1 MPSKKML
8 SALNSHMKEEFYSG
22 YFYLAMTAYFE
33 AENLPGFAKWFKV
46 QAQEELEHA
55 MKFFA
60 YINEVGGKATLQAI
74 PAPPANFKSITEII
88 KTGLAHEKKVTA
100 AIHKLMGQAK
110 AEKDYPTEIFLQW
123 FVTEQVEEEANFA
136 EALHMVEV
144 GGEGR
149 GVLILD
155 RQFFGKRGG

>member
-8 SALNSHMKEEFYSG
+8 NALNNHMKEEFYSG
-22 YFYLAMTAYFE
+22 YFYLAMSAHFE
-33 AENLPGFAKWFKV
+33 AENLPGFAQWFKV

-55 MKFFA
+55 MKFLAF
-60 YINEVGGKATLQAI
+60 INEVGGKAVLQAI
-74 PAPPANFKSITEII
+74 PAPPAKYKSLLSVF

-100 AIHKLMGQAK
+100 GIHKLMAQAK

-123 FVTEQVEEEANFA
+123 FVTEQVEEEANFSQ
-136 EALHMVEV
+136 ALHVVEV
-144 GGEGR
+144 GGDGR

-155 RQFFGKRGG
+155 KQYFGKRGG